1 MANCHG
7 NHEHGNCKTS
17 GLCPIVTF
25 PEVVNI
31 DEIRDEI
38 PEVKTFYL
46 SFPNKDVEREFRI
59 KSGQFIMCTVFGAG
73 EFAVSLPPSP
83 ENDRFHISVRAVG
96 KVTNALHALR
106 VGDKLGVRGPFGNG
120 FPFEEIKG
128 KNIIYVA
135 GGIGLIPLR
144 SSIVHA
150 LQHREDFGRIIL
162 LYGARSSQDLMYQPD
177 IREWQQNAGFETFIT
192 IDKPKAGWAGEVG
205 YVNQL
210 VEKAKVPVDNSV
222 AFVCGPPVMFNSV
235 IGEFLKRGMSED
247 AIISTLERQM
257 KCGIGKCQHCAV
269 GRTLVCTD
277 GPVYTYRQIKT
288 LGEQI

>member
-1 MANCHG
+1 MSQSKHHPEA
-7 NHEHGNCKTS
+7 CKET

-25 PEVVNI
+25 PQVVNV
-31 DEIRDEI
+31 DEIKDEA
-38 PEVKTFYL
+38 PEVKTFYM
-46 SFPNKDVEREFRI
+46 SFLDKEIERQFKI

-83 ENDRFHISVRAVG
+83 ENDRFHITVRAVG
-96 KVTNALHALR
+96 KVTHALHALR
-106 VGDKLGVRGPFGNG
+106 PGDKLGVRGPFGNG

-144 SSIVHA
+144 SSIIHA
-150 LQHREDFGRIIL
+150 LQHRQDFGRIIL
-162 LYGARSSQDLMYQPD
+162 LYGSRSSRDLLYQED
-177 IREWQQNAGFETFIT
+177 IKEWKKTAGFETFIT
-192 IDKPKAGWAGEVG
+192 IDRAEPGWDGEVG
-205 YVNQL
+205 FVNTL
-210 VEKAKVPVDNSV
+210 IEKANVPVDNTV
-222 AFVCGPPVMFNSV
+222 AFVCGPPIMFNSV
-235 IGEFLKRGMSED
+235 IDDFLRRGMSED

-257 KCGIGKCQHCAV
+257 KCGIGKCQHCAI

-288 LGEQI
+288 LGEVI

>member
-1 MANCHG
+1 MTHASHH
-7 NHEHGNCKTS
+7 HEDCRKS
-17 GLCPIVTF
+17 GICPIVAF

-31 DEIRDEI
+31 DEIADEA
-38 PEVKTFYL
+38 PEVKTFYM
-46 SFPNKDVEREFRI
+46 SFLNKDVEREFRI

-83 ENDRFHISVRAVG
+83 ENDRFHITVRAVG
-96 KVTNALHALR
+96 KVTDALHALR
-106 VGDKLGVRGPFGNG
+106 PGDKLGVRGPFGNG

-150 LQHREDFGRIIL
+150 LQHRQEFGRIIL
-162 LYGARSSQDLMYQPD
+162 LYGARSSADLLYQAD
-177 IREWQQNAGFETFIT
+177 IQEWKRQEGFETYIA
-192 IDKPKAGWAGEVG
+192 IDRPEPGWDGEVG

-210 VEKAKVPVDNSV
+210 IDRADVPVDNTV
-222 AFVCGPPVMFNSV
+222 AFVCGPPIMFNAV
-235 IGEFLKRGMSED
+235 IADLLARGMSEND
-247 AIISTLERQM
+247 IISTLERQM
-257 KCGIGKCQHCAV
+257 KCGIGKCQHCAI

-277 GPVYTYRQIKT
+277 GPVYTYHQIKT
-288 LGEQI
+288 LGEVI